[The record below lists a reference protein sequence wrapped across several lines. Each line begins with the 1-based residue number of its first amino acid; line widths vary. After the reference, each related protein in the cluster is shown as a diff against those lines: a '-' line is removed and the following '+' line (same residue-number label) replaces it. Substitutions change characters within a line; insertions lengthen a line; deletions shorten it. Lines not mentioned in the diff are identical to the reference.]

1 MTRAAS
7 HYVTAPLTTT
17 QAAPASTTLD
27 AEYASLAAY
36 DNSEVELYDIAK
48 GGTPFYS
55 TLTNLGRQLNDGDYE
70 NIGLNES
77 NVLMSNNFPTY
88 TFLEQDEKQEYYTA
102 GVGGALIG
110 DTTIVLISTA
120 GIIAGDIIQNV
131 TTNEQM
137 RVTAVT
143 NATNIVVTR
152 GFGTVA
158 AAAVAN
164 GAVFRLISNSIA
176 AGVAGNGTSG
186 EVAVSKTNYFQKIT
200 TTISTTDFENM
211 TPKFGGSKAD
221 QIKRTMKRKV
231 IEQATKLEKALLFG
245 QAKAV
250 TGGVAHMGGMLDA
263 ASLGWTDDISGALTR
278 LTFEQ
283 ALSNPLRYTK
293 AGRAKKIAFVG
304 TEVMSA
310 ISNLFYAAQVRTEN
324 IQRLDLTVQN
334 ISINNGEIMFVQH
347 PFMDSSSGYSKYA
360 LVVDPSYVRM
370 VYPTGVDLNGRTFDG
385 KTKFYYLADQSNYS
399 VQKGDWVTYA
409 TLEVANSNA
418 HGLIKIVA

>member
-7 HYVTAPLTTT
+7 HYVTAPLTTS

-102 GVGGALIG
+102 TPASLIG
-110 DTTIVLISTA
+110 ATTITFASTA
-120 GIIAGDIIQNV
+120 GMIARDIIQNV

-137 RVTAVT
+137 RITSVT
-143 NATNIVVTR
+143 NATDVVVVR
-152 GFGTVA
+152 AFGTVA
-158 AAAVAN
+158 AVAVADN
-164 GAVFRLISNSIA
+164 SIFRLISNSIG

-186 EVAVSKTNYFQKIT
+186 EVATSKTNYFQKIT

-211 TPKFGGSKAD
+211 TPKFGGTKAD

-263 ASLGWTDDISGALTR
+263 ASLGWTDDISGSLTR
-278 LTFEQ
+278 LTLEQ
-283 ALSNPLRYTK
+283 AFSNPLRYTK

-304 TEVMSA
+304 TEVMSV
-310 ISNLFYAAQVRTEN
+310 ISNLFYSAQVRTEN

-334 ISINNGEIMFVQH
+334 ISINNGEIMFIQH

-360 LVVDPSYVRM
+360 LVVDPSYIRM

-418 HGLIKIVA
+418 HGLFKIVA

>member
-88 TFLEQDEKQEYYTA
+88 TFLEQDEKQEYYSCPLGATA
-102 GVGGALIG
+102 VN
-110 DTTIVLISTA
+110 TTISLLSTA
-120 GIIAGDIIQNV
+120 GIIVGDIIQSV

-143 NATNIVVTR
+143 NATDIVVTR

-158 AAAVAN
+158 ALAIPAAT
-164 GAVFRLISNSIA
+164 VFRLISNSIA

-418 HGLIKIVA
+418 HGLFKIVP